1 MKFITIK
8 TGYTTDSSD
17 NGFGTSAD
25 FRAHFD
31 KLTLD
36 MPNLS
41 FVWAGAAYGDWDL
54 EVETSKK
61 DLIELLARIEADT
74 ISQSVD
80 MKDINAAAADIWAA
94 RLFSD
99 PPTHGAK

>member
-1 MKFITIK
+1 MKFIVVP
-8 TGYTTDSSD
+8 TGYSTDSSN
-17 NGFGTSAD
+17 NGFGTTAD

-41 FVWAGAAYGDWDL
+41 FISARAAHSEWDL

-74 ISQSVD
+74 TSQSVD
-80 MKDINAAAADIWAA
+80 MKEIKEAAADIWAEQ
-94 RLFSD
+94 
-99 PPTHGAK
+99 

>member
-1 MKFITIK
+1 MKFIVVQTR
-8 TGYTTDSSD
+8 YSTDSSN
-17 NGFGTSAD
+17 NGFGTTAG

-41 FVWAGAAYGDWDL
+41 FISARVTHGVWDL

-74 ISQSVD
+74 TSQSVD
-80 MKDINAAAADIWAA
+80 MKEIKEAAADIWAEQ
-94 RLFSD
+94 
-99 PPTHGAK
+99 

>member
-1 MKFITIK
+1 MKFIVVH
-8 TGYTTDSSD
+8 TGYATNSSN
-17 NGFGTSAD
+17 NGFGTTAA

-41 FVWAGAAYGDWDL
+41 FISAMAPHGEWHL

-74 ISQSVD
+74 TSQSVD
-80 MKDINAAAADIWAA
+80 MKEIKEIAADMWAEQ
-94 RLFSD
+94 
-99 PPTHGAK
+99 

>member
-1 MKFITIK
+1 MKFKFITIK

-17 NGFGTSAD
+17 NGFDTTAA

-41 FVWAGAAYGDWDL
+41 FISASAAYGDWDL

-61 DLIELLARIEADT
+61 DLIELMARIEADT
-74 ISQSVD
+74 TSQSVD
-80 MKDINAAAADIWAA
+80 MAEIKEIAADIWAEQ
-94 RLFSD
+94 
-99 PPTHGAK
+99 